1 MTHPRRRLPPERR
14 RSEIL
19 AAALEVFAERGYRG
33 ASLAAVAERVG
44 LTQQGLLHYFPSKDA
59 LLAEVLRLR
68 DDLDRHAY
76 PDDCGLDALEKVV
89 AHNTARPGLVQSF
102 TVLAADSVTDEH
114 PAKPFFTERY
124 RAVRAVM
131 AEAVRRDLG
140 DDLPAGLTH
149 EQAGAL
155 LVAVMDGLQLQWLLD
170 PDEVRMTDAFRAFVA
185 LLRR

>member
-1 MTHPRRRLPPERR
+1 MAHPRRRVPPEQR

-19 AAALEVFAERGYRG
+19 AAALAVFAERGYRG

-68 DDLDRHAY
+68 DEIDQRTFT
-76 PDDCGLDALEKVV
+76 DDCGLDVMERVV
-89 AHNTARPGLVQSF
+89 AHNATRPGLVQSF

-114 PAKPFFTERY
+114 PARPFFTERY

-131 AEAVRRDLG
+131 AEAIRRDLG
-140 DDLPAGLTH
+140 DDLPPGLTH

-170 PDEVRMTDAFRAFVA
+170 PDEVRMTETFRAFVT